1 MNKAQFRSD
10 WLNRLKIAWQ
20 LPLANLKFFFVV
32 LLVLGIFFR
41 FVNLDRKIYWH
52 DEAYTSLRVAG
63 YTSKEVGEQVF
74 NGQVINVKDL
84 EKYQRINPEKSL
96 ADTIKSLEID
106 DAQHPPLYYILV
118 RLWVQWF
125 GNSISVT
132 RSLSALFSVL
142 VLPCVYFLCLELFES
157 SLVGW
162 VAIALISISPFHV
175 LYAQEAREY
184 SLWTLLIL
192 LASWA
197 LLKALRF
204 HTEGKKAIHLV
215 GRWGTYAA
223 AIGLGIYTF
232 PFTGLVGVGHGIYV
246 IVTERFRL
254 TKSVVAY
261 LLASI
266 IAFLSFVP
274 WLLVTISTWS
284 QTGATWTS
292 LPIPL
297 LTLVKVWGL
306 HIERA
311 FILTIGDF
319 GFDDPLIYLTLP
331 FFLSLTI
338 YSIYFLCRYTP
349 VRVWLFVLTLMAT
362 LSLFLLLPDLI
373 LGGQRSTAGRYLVPF
388 YLGVQLSIAYL
399 LATQIISTN
408 FFKQKFWQLVMAI
421 VVTAGV
427 ISCAISSQAVTS
439 WNKVISYNNL
449 EVARI
454 VNQAKTPLLI
464 SSSFG
469 VNFGNTFALSYLLNP
484 KVKLQL
490 VTGNTQPDYLNIPK
504 IPPGFS
510 DVFILNPS
518 NKFREKIENEY
529 NNKMNLL
536 FNDSFLFLW
545 KLTTP
550 LR

>member
-41 FVNLDRKIYWH
+41 FVNIDRKIYWH

-518 NKFREKIENEY
+518 DKFREKIENEY

>member
-1 MNKAQFRSD
+1 MNKARFRSD

-41 FVNLDRKIYWH
+41 FVNLDHKIYWH

-63 YTSKEVGEQVF
+63 YTSREVGEQVF

-96 ADTIKSLEID
+96 RDTIKSLEID
-106 DAQHPPLYYILV
+106 DAQHPPFYYILV
-118 RLWVQWF
+118 RLWVRWF
-125 GNSISVT
+125 GNSITVT
-132 RSLSALFSVL
+132 RSLSALFSAL
-142 VLPCVYFLCLELFES
+142 VFPCVYFLCLELFDS

-204 HTEGKKAIHLV
+204 HAEGRKAIHIT
-215 GRWGTYAA
+215 GMWGTYAS
-223 AIGLGIYTF
+223 AIALGLYTF

-246 IVTERFRL
+246 IVTERFRV
-254 TKSVVAY
+254 TKSVIAY
-261 LLASI
+261 LFASLT
-266 IAFLSFVP
+266 AFLSFVP
-274 WLLVTISTWS
+274 WLLVTLSTWT
-284 QTGATWTS
+284 QTGATWTAV
-292 LPIPL
+292 PIPFVTL
-297 LTLVKVWGL
+297 LKVWGL

-319 GFDDPLIYLTLP
+319 GFDEPLIYITLP
-331 FFLSLTI
+331 FFLALTI
-338 YSIYFLCRYTP
+338 YSIYFLCRHTP
-349 VRVWLFVLTLMAT
+349 VRVWLFVLTLLAT

-399 LATQIISTN
+399 LATQIIAAN
-408 FFKQKFWQLVMAI
+408 FFKQKFWRIVMAI
-421 VVTAGV
+421 VITAGV
-427 ISCAISSQAVTS
+427 ISCGMSSQAVTS

-454 VNQAKTPLLI
+454 INQAQVPLLI

-469 VNFGNTFALSYLLNP
+469 VNFGNTFALSYILDP
-484 KVKLQL
+484 KVKLQI

-504 IPPGFS
+504 IPSGFS
-510 DVFILNPS
+510 DVFVLNPS
-518 NKFREKIENEY
+518 DQFREKIEKEY
-529 NNKMNLL
+529 DTKMNLL

>member
-41 FVNLDRKIYWH
+41 FVNLDRKVYWH

-518 NKFREKIENEY
+518 DKFREKIENEY

>member
-10 WLNRLKIAWQ
+10 WLNRLKIAWK

-41 FVNLDRKIYWH
+41 FVNLDRKVYWH

-63 YTSKEVGEQVF
+63 YTSEEVGQQVF

-125 GNSISVT
+125 GNSITVT
-132 RSLSALFSVL
+132 RSLSAFFSLL
-142 VLPCVYFLCLELFES
+142 VFPCVYFLCLELFES

-184 SLWTLLIL
+184 SLWTVLIL
-192 LASWA
+192 LSSWA

-204 HTEGKKAIHLV
+204 HTEGRKAIHLA
-215 GRWGTYAA
+215 GMWGTYAS
-223 AIGLGIYTF
+223 AIALGLYTF

-246 IVTERFRL
+246 IVTEHFRL
-254 TKSVVAY
+254 TKSVIAY
-261 LLASI
+261 LFASLT
-266 IAFLSFVP
+266 AFLSFVP
-274 WLLVTISTWS
+274 WLLVTITSWT
-284 QTGATWTS
+284 QTGATWTAF
-292 LPIPL
+292 PIPFVTL
-297 LTLVKVWGL
+297 LKTWGL

-331 FFLSLTI
+331 LFVTLTI

-427 ISCAISSQAVTS
+427 ISCATSSQAVTS

-454 VNQAKTPLLI
+454 VNQAQAPLLI

-469 VNFGNTFALSYLLNP
+469 VNFGNTFALSYLLDP
-484 KVKLQL
+484 KVKLQI
-490 VTGNTQPDYLNIPK
+490 VTGNTEPDYLNIPK
-504 IPPGFS
+504 IPLGFS

-518 NKFREKIENEY
+518 DQFREKIEKEY
-529 NNKMNLL
+529 NTKMTLL

>member
-41 FVNLDRKIYWH
+41 FANLDRKIYWH

-63 YTSKEVGEQVF
+63 YTSEEVGKQVF

-96 ADTIKSLEID
+96 RDTIKSLEID

-118 RLWVQWF
+118 RLWVQLF

-142 VLPCVYFLCLELFES
+142 VFPCVYFLCLELFES

-204 HTEGKKAIHLV
+204 HTEGRKAIHLV
-215 GRWGTYAA
+215 GMWGTYAT

-261 LLASI
+261 LLASL

-292 LPIPL
+292 IPIPL
-297 LTLVKVWGL
+297 LTLLKVWGL
-306 HIERA
+306 HIERT

-319 GFDDPLIYLTLP
+319 GFDEPLIYLTLP
-331 FFLSLTI
+331 FFLTLTI
-338 YSIYFLCRYTP
+338 YSIYFLCRHTT

-399 LATQIISTN
+399 LATKIISTN

-454 VNQAKTPLLI
+454 VNQAKAPLLI

-518 NKFREKIENEY
+518 DKFREKIENEY
-529 NNKMNLL
+529 NSKMNLL

-545 KLTTP
+545 KLSTP
-550 LR
+550 

>member
-292 LPIPL
+292 IPIPL

-331 FFLSLTI
+331 FFLTLTI
-338 YSIYFLCRYTP
+338 YSIYFLCRHTP

-408 FFKQKFWQLVMAI
+408 FFKQKF
-421 VVTAGV
+421 
-427 ISCAISSQAVTS
+427 
-439 WNKVISYNNL
+439 
-449 EVARI
+449 
-454 VNQAKTPLLI
+454 
-464 SSSFG
+464 
-469 VNFGNTFALSYLLNP
+469 
-484 KVKLQL
+484 
-490 VTGNTQPDYLNIPK
+490 
-504 IPPGFS
+504 
-510 DVFILNPS
+510 
-518 NKFREKIENEY
+518 
-529 NNKMNLL
+529 
-536 FNDSFLFLW
+536 
-545 KLTTP
+545 
-550 LR
+550 

>member
-292 LPIPL
+292 IPLPL